1 MQGIEEEEMGRILF
15 YGAVSL
21 DGYLAT
27 KEDSLQWLFDTPTGI
42 GTTYEAFYKQIDV
55 TVMGRRT
62 YEEAKKYLETDALYP
77 DKRNIVF
84 SSNKELK
91 LEDATVVHE
100 DPVGVVEQ
108 LKKNPDT
115 TVWMVGGGT
124 LLRPLIEHQL
134 IDEWYIQIAPVLLG
148 NGIRLFQE
156 GKYEERLKL
165 TDSQRFGEFIEL
177 HYIKNQ

>member
-62 YEEAKKYLETDALYP
+62 YEEAKNTWKQMRFIQINATS
-77 DKRNIVF
+77 F
-84 SSNKELK
+84 FSNKELK

-115 TVWMVGGGT
+115 TVWVVGGGT

>member
-1 MQGIEEEEMGRILF
+1 
-15 YGAVSL
+15 
-21 DGYLAT
+21 
-27 KEDSLQWLFDTPTGI
+27 
-42 GTTYEAFYKQIDV
+42 
-55 TVMGRRT
+55 MGRRT

-77 DKRNIVF
+77 DKRERRFF

-115 TVWMVGGGT
+115 TVWVVGGGT

-148 NGIRLFQE
+148 NGIRLFKKE
-156 GKYEERLKL
+156 
-165 TDSQRFGEFIEL
+165 SM
-177 HYIKNQ
+177 KND

>member
-1 MQGIEEEEMGRILF
+1 
-15 YGAVSL
+15 
-21 DGYLAT
+21 
-27 KEDSLQWLFDTPTGI
+27 
-42 GTTYEAFYKQIDV
+42 
-55 TVMGRRT
+55 MGRRT

-91 LEDATVVHE
+91 LEDATVVHD

-115 TVWMVGGGT
+115 TVWVVRGGT

-134 IDEWYIQIAPVLLG
+134 IDEWYIQIAPVLLEAYSPVS
-148 NGIRLFQE
+148 RR
-156 GKYEERLKL
+156 KV
-165 TDSQRFGEFIEL
+165 
-177 HYIKNQ
+177 